1 MITIKN
7 IRPSILIIPD
17 AGLKLTPGQSVDVDE
32 PTVQVKKLLA
42 SGHLAQVKQDEAR
55 QEPSKVEPVQVNISK
70 LAAPEAISRVNEEA
84 DPEAIKG
91 YMETENRK
99 TVLDAMKER
108 MKELD
113 NGKKA

>member
-1 MITIKN
+1 MTTIKN

-17 AGLKLTPGQSVDVDE
+17 AGLKLTQGQSADIDE
-32 PTVQVKKLLA
+32 LTMQVKKLLA
-42 SGHLAQVKQDEAR
+42 SGHLVQMEQADAEQNSSKDE
-55 QEPSKVEPVQVNISK
+55 PVNISK
-70 LAAPEAISRVNEEA
+70 MAAPEAISRVNEEA

-108 MKELD
+108 VKELD
-113 NGKKA
+113 SGKKA

>member
-17 AGLKLTPGQSVDVDE
+17 AGLKLTPGQSVDIDE

-42 SGHLAQVKQDEAR
+42 LGHLTFVKQADAEKDSSKDE
-55 QEPSKVEPVQVNISK
+55 PVNISN
-70 LAAPEAISRVNEEA
+70 LAAPDAISRVNEEA

-99 TVLDAMKER
+99 TVLDAMKDR

-113 NGKKA
+113 SGKKA

>member
-1 MITIKN
+1 MTTIKN

-17 AGLKLTPGQSVDVDE
+17 AGLKLTPGQSADVDV

-42 SGHLAQVKQDEAR
+42 SGHLTQVKQDDAG
-55 QEPSKVEPVQVNISK
+55 QGLSKDEPVNISK
-70 LAAPEAISRVNEEA
+70 LAAPEAISKVNEEA

-99 TVLDAMKER
+99 TVLDAMKDR
-108 MKELD
+108 LQELD
-113 NGKKA
+113 SGQKA